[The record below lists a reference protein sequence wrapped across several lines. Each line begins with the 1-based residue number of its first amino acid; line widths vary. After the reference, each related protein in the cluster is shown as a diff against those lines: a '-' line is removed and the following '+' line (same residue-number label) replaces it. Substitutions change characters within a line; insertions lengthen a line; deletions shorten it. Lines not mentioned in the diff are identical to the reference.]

1 MSSIAETN
9 DNGAMLSIAESDKDA
24 LIAILEAQLKTAKAT
39 IERINEELIET
50 KKDLQIITVWFIE
63 NDYVTNADL
72 EEARARRAA
81 DNVVEQH

>member
-1 MSSIAETN
+1 
-9 DNGAMLSIAESDKDA
+9 MLSIAESDKDTI
-24 LIAILEAQLKTAKAT
+24 IATLEAELKAAKAT

>member
-1 MSSIAETN
+1 
-9 DNGAMLSIAESDKDA
+9 MLSIAESDKDA
-24 LIAILEAQLKTAKAT
+24 VIATLEAELKTAKAT

-72 EEARARRAA
+72 EEARAHRAA